1 MKKILLTFLG
11 ATIVLSSACS
21 IGGGGNEPAGGTGVE
36 QSVMQTLG
44 TDEYSV
50 TLPKAWNIVK
60 KSEFTSDVPKNAEV
74 VFQANRKNEI
84 FLTNVNIIKNNLSQ
98 TLSPLDYGKI
108 VIANQKNTLQN
119 YVEKNREEFDTT
131 IKGNK
136 QRIVLVKFEG
146 KRTTTDPLLTFS
158 QAYFVN
164 DRTAYVITGAYAN
177 SEDPDVQK
185 EADAIVR
192 SFSIK

>member
-1 MKKILLTFLG
+1 M
-11 ATIVLSSACS
+11 LSTACS
-21 IGGGGNEPAGGTGVE
+21 IGGGDNTTSGTGVE

-44 TDEYSV
+44 TDEYQV
-50 TLPKAWNIVK
+50 TIPKAWNIIK
-60 KSEFTSDVPKNAEV
+60 KSDFTSDVPGNAEV
-74 VFQANRKNEI
+74 VFQANRKNEV
-84 FLTNVNIIKNNLSQ
+84 FLTNVNIVKNNLSQ
-98 TLSPLDYGKI
+98 TLSSVDYGKI
-108 VIANQKNTLQN
+108 VLANQKNTLQN

-136 QRIVLVKFEG
+136 QRILLVKFEG
-146 KRTTTDPLLTFS
+146 KRTTTDPLLTFA

-164 DRTAYVITGAYAN
+164 DRTAYIITGAYAS